1 MKDLLCID
9 ILIRVPLNKF
19 FTYKSNIKTK
29 IGSVVK
35 IPFGNNNEI
44 VKGIVISKP
53 YNKKSNFQI
62 KEIISV
68 ESYESI
74 LSDPQLEL
82 LNWSSSYYLVGLP
95 KIFNSIFS
103 KNILDIN
110 LDEQSHKKINQKN
123 KNYKTN
129 LVVDH

>member
-62 KEIISV
+62 K
-68 ESYESI
+68 
-74 LSDPQLEL
+74 
-82 LNWSSSYYLVGLP
+82 
-95 KIFNSIFS
+95 
-103 KNILDIN
+103 
-110 LDEQSHKKINQKN
+110 
-123 KNYKTN
+123 
-129 LVVDH
+129 

>member
-44 VKGIVISKP
+44 T
-53 YNKKSNFQI
+53 
-62 KEIISV
+62 
-68 ESYESI
+68 
-74 LSDPQLEL
+74 
-82 LNWSSSYYLVGLP
+82 LP
-95 KIFNSIFS
+95 KIVIQNSLF
-103 KNILDIN
+103 
-110 LDEQSHKKINQKN
+110 
-123 KNYKTN
+123 
-129 LVVDH
+129 

>member
-44 VKGIVISKP
+44 V
-53 YNKKSNFQI
+53 
-62 KEIISV
+62 
-68 ESYESI
+68 
-74 LSDPQLEL
+74 
-82 LNWSSSYYLVGLP
+82 
-95 KIFNSIFS
+95 
-103 KNILDIN
+103 
-110 LDEQSHKKINQKN
+110 
-123 KNYKTN
+123 
-129 LVVDH
+129 

>member
-44 VKGIVISKP
+44 
-53 YNKKSNFQI
+53 KKSVELIKAKFLNF
-62 KEIISV
+62 
-68 ESYESI
+68 
-74 LSDPQLEL
+74 
-82 LNWSSSYYLVGLP
+82 
-95 KIFNSIFS
+95 
-103 KNILDIN
+103 
-110 LDEQSHKKINQKN
+110 
-123 KNYKTN
+123 
-129 LVVDH
+129 

>member
-62 KEIISV
+62 KETKLDNPHFTKELNKASKDL
-68 ESYESI
+68 ES
-74 LSDPQLEL
+74 L
-82 LNWSSSYYLVGLP
+82 LKKKKYL
-95 KIFNSIFS
+95 
-103 KNILDIN
+103 
-110 LDEQSHKKINQKN
+110 
-123 KNYKTN
+123 NYK
-129 LVVDH
+129 DHKI